1 MEVLMLKASHVPFLT
16 VYQWVAKGLQ
26 KVSYLQPARFTRDL
40 AYFVLDRVPMGRKKG
55 FVLATRTVHQ
65 RSIRFMRVAMLQA
78 SHISSCKRVAKGFVP
93 ATRTVH
99 HGVTD
104 WDWGQGGWAGQL
116 RRESR
121 SEIVKLERSVI
132 TTRQTTR
139 QTNSAISILMSI
151 VRHFPWFTIMAA

>member
-16 VYQWVAKGLQ
+16 VYQWVAKG
-26 KVSYLQPARFTRDL
+26 
-40 AYFVLDRVPMGRKKG
+40 FVP
-55 FVLATRTVHQ
+55 ATRTVHQ

-78 SHISSCKRVAKGFVP
+78 SHISSCKRVAKSFVP